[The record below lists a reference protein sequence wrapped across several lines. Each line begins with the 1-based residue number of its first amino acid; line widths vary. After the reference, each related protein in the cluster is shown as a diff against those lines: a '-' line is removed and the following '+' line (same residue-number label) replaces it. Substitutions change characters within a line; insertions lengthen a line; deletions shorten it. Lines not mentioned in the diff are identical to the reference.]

1 MTPPLS
7 ARRSSR
13 HQPCANNTSHINGQR
28 SVDQPKT
35 LGGGGG
41 GEEKLERQAGKESL
55 APELLQG
62 LAADRGL
69 GLEVGGLLEHSRRKN
84 EGSTEVKLKAK
95 IGSITESKNSLL
107 IFSFKQD
114 EENRRKSFRTR
125 LQTRCPNSQWCDQA
139 TEEEESD
146 DSLVTP

>member
-35 LGGGGG
+35 LGGGGV
-41 GEEKLERQAGKESL
+41 GEETLERQAGKESL

-95 IGSITESKNSLL
+95 IGSIITESKNSLL

-114 EENRRKSFRTR
+114 EEKSSKNHSEQGFRHGVQTLSGVTKLRKKRNRT
-125 LQTRCPNSQWCDQA
+125 TAW
-139 TEEEESD
+139 
-146 DSLVTP
+146 